1 MSKISSR
8 KHFREIRDSIV
19 NTSDL
24 SDDIFFRLT
33 DSDLYKSADAVL
45 AYWSVASE
53 VSTQKIIEKALS
65 DSKRV
70 ALPKCIDS
78 KGNMEF
84 YYISSTSDLSEG
96 MYGIKEPGAEIKA
109 DDFSES
115 TVCLVPGLSFDKKG
129 YRLGYGKGYYDR
141 FLSSF
146 SGISIGLCY
155 DECLTEE
162 LEKDEF
168 DKKVNYIITNT
179 KIYDLK

>member
-84 YYISSTSDLSEG
+84 YYISSASDLSEG

-115 TVCLVPGLSFDKKG
+115 TVCLVPRLSFDKKG

-146 SGISIGLCY
+146 EGICLGVCY
-155 DECLTEE
+155 SEFLLDNIPIELTDRLVDIVITDKEE
-162 LEKDEF
+162 FFYK
-168 DKKVNYIITNT
+168 
-179 KIYDLK
+179 